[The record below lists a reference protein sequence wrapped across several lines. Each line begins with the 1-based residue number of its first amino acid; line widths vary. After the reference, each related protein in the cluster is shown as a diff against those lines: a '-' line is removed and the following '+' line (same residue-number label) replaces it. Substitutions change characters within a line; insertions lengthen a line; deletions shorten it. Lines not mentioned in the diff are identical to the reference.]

1 MDHKIAVFSLM
12 EEQTSHLVAALPE
25 GYEVAKAECVTDL
38 LVTDAVCCVVDA
50 SKMSKDA
57 MNTLLAHYT
66 DVGDRLDETV
76 VWLGAAE
83 IPERPPFVRCD
94 SFLDLLADLEGVLEQ
109 AQTRY
114 DTMQMYSGEYA
125 YLPKRAI
132 EESIEADIHTALH
145 RKYGA
150 NPDLLIVKRMRR
162 ELTALREV
170 DASQNALQDL
180 VAVYELSRWLKA
192 QNIPFFVEYTTA
204 SGLIP
209 YLLGITHTNPLP
221 PHTFC
226 PECKKLH
233 WNRGYKDGFDI
244 PAAVCPDCG
253 TDLIRD
259 GHSLIWQEY
268 CYGPIPTYGF
278 WLPAST
284 QEQISRWVENHWR
297 KQDWETAWGAVQREN
312 SRIDVGP
319 FYFIFALNET
329 EIKPD
334 FHHRTVTAEQT
345 GELIR
350 LVGSKWQNYDG
361 IGMPYPK
368 NAADA
373 LAVYELMKDSGVRNK
388 CAKYLLHCGIGISD
402 LICSREDIFYYLCDH
417 GFTEK
422 DAIRGMH
429 RVRKGRGFPVIT
441 EEMRNARDK
450 WVLTQCADA
459 SHLPSKAA
467 DWERLL
473 FQIRSGLVPE
483 YIDNHL
489 GTGIDVIDHSILGM
503 RAGEVIFVGA
513 RPGMGKSK
521 FARGIEKHLH
531 EQGKKVLYF
540 DLMLPYKTEG
550 GVFYTATP
558 RPLDEFEAQVRKEKP
573 DVAILDRLSFL
584 TEYDKTDATAQKL
597 VARIKALAEELQIPI
612 VVLADLS
619 RDPENR
625 PDPSPLAE
633 DIIHGKIILPLVDT
647 VLLLYRRAYYDP
659 LVDRSNARCII
670 DKAARCH
677 YKVLSLRWDDENH
690 IFTD

>member
-1 MDHKIAVFSLM
+1 MNRKITLWGISQ
-12 EEQTSHLVAALPE
+12 EQVTPLEARVPD
-25 GYEVAKAECVTDL
+25 GYEVSVAECVTDL
-38 LVTDAVCCVVDA
+38 IVTSAVCTVIDA
-50 SKMSKDA
+50 TIMGEDTLRA
-57 MNTLLAHYT
+57 LLAYYM
-66 DVGDRLDETV
+66 DVGDQLNETV
-76 VWLGAAE
+76 VWLGDVE
-83 IPERPPFVRCD
+83 LPDLSSFVRCD
-94 SFLDLLADLEGVLEQ
+94 SFLVFLTELDGILARSQV
-109 AQTRY
+109 RY
-114 DTMQMYSGEYA
+114 DTMQMYGGEYA
-125 YLPKRAI
+125 YLPKHAI

-145 RKYGA
+145 RKYGT
-150 NPDLLIVKRMRR
+150 NPDPLIVKRMRQ

-170 DASQNALQDL
+170 DALQNALQDL
-180 VAVYELSRWLKA
+180 AAVYELSRWLKA
-192 QNIPFFVEYTTA
+192 QNIPFFVEYVTA

-284 QEQISRWVENHWR
+284 REHISHWVENHWR

-319 FYFIFALNET
+319 FYFIFALDET

-368 NAADA
+368 NAAEA
-373 LAVYELMKDSGVRNK
+373 LAVYELMKDSGTRNK
-388 CAKYLLHCGIGISD
+388 CAKYLLHCGLGIAD
-402 LICSREDIFYYLCDH
+402 LICCREDIFYYLRDH
-417 GFTEK
+417 GFIEK

-429 RVRKGRGFPVIT
+429 RVRKGKGFPVIT
-441 EEMRNARDK
+441 DEMQNARDK
-450 WVLTQCADA
+450 WVLTQCADV

-473 FQIRSGLVPE
+473 FQIRCGWAPPPKYYDGLS
-483 YIDNHL
+483 
-489 GTGIDVIDHSILGM
+489 TGIDVLDNSILGM
-503 RAGEVIFVGA
+503 EPGEVILVGG
-513 RPGMGKSK
+513 RPAMGSAGLAK
-521 FARGIEKHLH
+521 GVEKHLNAH
-531 EQGKKVLYF
+531 GKH
-540 DLMLPYKTEG
+540 
-550 GVFYTATP
+550 VFYFEFLRDGEAIPKDFTLFERELRASGADFAIFEHF
-558 RPLDEFEAQVRKEKP
+558 RLLINHDE
-573 DVAILDRLSFL
+573 
-584 TEYDKTDATAQKL
+584 TEEIYEPIFSK
-597 VARIKALAEELQIPI
+597 VKALATELQIPI
-612 VVLADLS
+612 MVLLHLNKN
-619 RDPENR
+619 PETR
-625 PDPSPLAE
+625 SDPSPVTTDIPYAE
-633 DIIHGKIILPLVDT
+633 KILPFVDT

-659 LVDRSNARCII
+659 FVDRSTARCII
-670 DKAARCH
+670 DKAKRCH
-677 YKVLSLRWDDENH
+677 CKVLSLRWDDENYK
-690 IFTD
+690 FTD

>member
-1 MDHKIAVFSLM
+1 MRYKIVTYGLT
-12 EEQTSHLVAALPE
+12 EQQRMLLEAALPE
-25 GYEVAKAECVTDL
+25 EYELTTAECVTDL
-38 LVTDAVCCVVDA
+38 IVTNAVCSIIDTSSLDDEGRLVLIA
-50 SKMSKDA
+50 YA
-57 MNTLLAHYT
+57 L
-66 DVGDRLDETV
+66 DVGNQMDGTM
-76 VWLGAAE
+76 VWLGGMELPALSS
-83 IPERPPFVRCD
+83 FVCCD
-94 SFLDLLADLEGVLEQ
+94 SFLELLTELDSILARAKV
-109 AQTRY
+109 RY
-114 DTMQMYSGEYA
+114 DTMQMYGGEYA
-125 YLPKRAI
+125 YLPKHAI
-132 EESIEADIHTALH
+132 DESIEADIHTALH
-145 RKYGA
+145 RKYGT
-150 NPDLLIVKRMRR
+150 NPDPLIVKRIRQ

-170 DASQNALQDL
+170 DALQNALQDL
-180 VAVYELSRWLKA
+180 AAVYELSRWLKA
-192 QNIPFFVEYTTA
+192 QNIPFFVEHVTA

-259 GHSLIWQEY
+259 GHGLVWQEF
-268 CYGPIPTYGF
+268 CCGPIPTYGF
-278 WLPAST
+278 WLPASA

-312 SRIDVGP
+312 SRIDAGP
-319 FYFIFALNET
+319 CYFIFALDET
-329 EIKPD
+329 EISSD
-334 FHHRTVTAEQT
+334 FHNRIVTAEQT

-368 NAADA
+368 NAAEA

-388 CAKYLLHCGIGISD
+388 CAKYLLHCGLGISD
-402 LICSREDIFYYLCDH
+402 LICCREDIFYYLCDH

-441 EEMRNARDK
+441 EKMRNARDK

-473 FQIRSGLVPE
+473 FQIRCGWAPPPNYYDGLS
-483 YIDNHL
+483 
-489 GTGIDVIDHSILGM
+489 TGIDVLDNSILGM
-503 RAGEVIFVGA
+503 QPGEVILIGA
-513 RPGMGKSK
+513 RPAMGKTS
-521 FARGIEKHLH
+521 FARGVKKHLTA
-531 EQGKKVLYF
+531 QGKRVYYF
-540 DLMLPYKTEG
+540 DFIFDGKD
-550 GVFYTATP
+550 VRRDFA
-558 RPLDEFEAQVRKEKP
+558 EFESE
-573 DVAILDRLSFL
+573 LRLSNADLAVFDHFRFL
-584 TEYDKTDATAQKL
+584 SDYDETDETAERLFKK
-597 VARIKALAEELQIPI
+597 IKSLASELQIPI
-612 VVLADLS
+612 MVLLHLNKN
-619 RDPENR
+619 PETR
-625 PDPSPLAE
+625 PDPSPVTTDIPHAE
-633 DIIHGKIILPLVDT
+633 KILPFVDT

-659 LVDRSNARCII
+659 IVDRNTARCII

-677 YKVLSLRWDDENH
+677 YKILSLRWDDENCV
-690 IFTD
+690 FSD

>member
-1 MDHKIAVFSLM
+1 MKYRIAAHGMTDDQML
-12 EEQTSHLVAALPE
+12 LLRAALPE
-25 GYEVAKAECVTDL
+25 ECELVAAECVTDL
-38 LVTDAVCCVVDA
+38 IVTNAVCIVIDTTNMGEDA
-50 SKMSKDA
+50 LRALIAYYM
-57 MNTLLAHYT
+57 

-76 VWLGAAE
+76 VWLGNIE
-83 IPERPPFVRCD
+83 VPDLTSFVYCD
-94 SFLDLLADLEGVLEQ
+94 SFLELLTELDSILTR
-109 AQTRY
+109 AQVRY
-114 DTMQMYSGEYA
+114 DTMQMYGGEYA
-125 YLPKRAI
+125 YLPKHAI

-145 RKYGA
+145 RKYGT
-150 NPDLLIVKRMRR
+150 NPDPLIVKRMRQ

-180 VAVYELSRWLKA
+180 AAVYELSRWLKA
-192 QNIPFFVEYTTA
+192 QNIPFFVEHVTA

-233 WNRGYKDGFDI
+233 WNREYKDGFDI

-297 KQDWETAWGAVQREN
+297 KQAWETAWGAVQREN
-312 SRIDVGP
+312 SRMDAGP
-319 FYFIFALNET
+319 CYFIFALDET
-329 EIKPD
+329 GINPD
-334 FHHRTVTAEQT
+334 FHHRTVTSEQT

-350 LVGSKWQNYDG
+350 LVGSKWQNYNSS
-361 IGMPYPK
+361 GMPYPK
-368 NAADA
+368 NAAEA
-373 LAVYELMKDSGVRNK
+373 LAVYALMKDGGVHNK

-402 LICSREDIFYYLCDH
+402 LICCREDIFYYLRDH

-450 WVLTQCADA
+450 WVLTQCANV

-473 FQIRSGLVPE
+473 FQIRCGWAPHPNYYDGLS
-483 YIDNHL
+483 
-489 GTGIDVIDHSILGM
+489 TGIDALDNSILGM
-503 RAGEVIFVGA
+503 EPGEVILVGG
-513 RPGMGKSK
+513 RPAIGKTR
-521 FARGIEKHLH
+521 FARGVERHLT
-531 EQGKKVLYF
+531 EQGKRVFYF
-540 DLMLPYKTEG
+540 DFVHDGKEVHKGFADFERELRASEADLV
-550 GVFYTATP
+550 VFDHFQFLSDYDETDETA
-558 RPLDEFEAQVRKEKP
+558 E
-573 DVAILDRLSFL
+573 RLF
-584 TEYDKTDATAQKL
+584 KK
-597 VARIKALAEELQIPI
+597 IKSLASELQIPI
-612 VVLADLS
+612 MVLLHLNKN
-619 RDPENR
+619 PETR
-625 PDPSPLAE
+625 PDPSPVTTDIPHAE
-633 DIIHGKIILPLVDT
+633 RILPFVDT

-659 LVDRSNARCII
+659 IVDRNTARCII

-677 YKVLSLRWDDENH
+677 YKILSLRWDDENY